1 MELFRQYPC
10 VLGIFLYLPEFSRF
24 STGIIPSK
32 TVCIVSHL
40 AAVRIDLAG
49 GEKICNLQ
57 SGQEQQ
63 HHSLRHPTQLGRSG
77 EERGK
82 SSSPFFSSFLLGLE
96 LKA

>member
-32 TVCIVSHL
+32 TECIVSHL

-63 HHSLRHPTQLGRSG
+63 HHSPLSQPVTRG
-77 EERGK
+77 ERVLP
-82 SSSPFFSSFLLGLE
+82 PFFSSFLLGLE